1 MTSCELVSRNS
12 AINRQYQD
20 AMNFLNRGKLSD
32 KDCTALPFFLK
43 GSPIE
48 PNVGFNTAKVNAIL
62 GEVPL
67 PPKIK
72 KIYQVIGETNVEH
85 YTENWI
91 LLTLDKIKLIHDKY
105 IAKGQHRANDFALI
119 YTGMGHVVVCSYDLE
134 TDKIYY
140 RMDGGSNGYDRDDYY
155 KFAYTYVPK
164 EEHLHDIQH
173 FFDTVKEANDTFS
186 IPLVNNHTFQK
197 DI

>member
-1 MTSCELVSRNS
+1 MTYSCALVSRNS
-12 AINRQYQD
+12 AISAINRQYQE
-20 AMNFLNRGKLSD
+20 AMNFFNSGKLSD
-32 KDCTALPFFLK
+32 KDCTSHPFFLK
-43 GSPIE
+43 GSPPIE

-72 KIYQVIGETNVEH
+72 KIYQIIGETNVEH

-91 LLTLDKIKLIHDKY
+91 LITLDKIKLIHDKY

-119 YTGMGHVVVCSYDLE
+119 YTGMGHVAVCSYDPE

-186 IPLVNNHTFQK
+186 IPLVN
-197 DI
+197 

>member
-1 MTSCELVSRNS
+1 MTYSCGLVSRNS
-12 AINRQYQD
+12 AINQQYQD
-20 AMNFLNRGKLSD
+20 AMNFFNSGKLSD
-32 KDCTALPFFLK
+32 KECTSTTRAFFLK
-43 GSPIE
+43 GNQTE
-48 PNVGFNTAKVNAIL
+48 PNVGFNIAKVNAIL

-67 PPKIK
+67 TPQIK
-72 KIYQVIGETNVEH
+72 KIYQIIGETNVEY

-119 YTGMGHVVVCSYDLE
+119 YRGMGHVVVCSYDPE

-186 IPLVNNHTFQK
+186 IPLVN
-197 DI
+197 